1 MVCFIRA
8 VNAQEFFLI
17 GMKPDP
23 KYLECREPTL
33 PAKPSLYLEQRK
45 CAAVAGMFSQTFEAY
60 IKN

>member
-1 MVCFIRA
+1 MFCFIRT
-8 VNAQEFFLI
+8 VDAQEFFLI
-17 GMKPDP
+17 GMKTDT

-33 PAKPSLYLEQRK
+33 PAKPILYLEQRE